1 MALLRQGLVGGYL
14 RKEIEQYGVLK
25 VTPKGEDFLRS
36 SEGFLMT
43 EDHNYDALEQEYT
56 AVNRKSGVTDEVL
69 LSALRDLR
77 RSEAKR
83 LGIPP
88 FALFQDASLE
98 DMALRYPITLEEMKT
113 IFGVGEGKARKYGQK
128 FADFIAKYVEQND
141 IVRPDDLVA
150 VSYTHLTLPTTLS
163 V

>member
-1 MALLRQGLVGGYL
+1 
-14 RKEIEQYGVLK
+14 
-25 VTPKGEDFLRS
+25 
-36 SEGFLMT
+36 MT

-113 IFGVGEGKARKYGQK
+113 IFGVGEGKARNTG
-128 FADFIAKYVEQND
+128 
-141 IVRPDDLVA
+141 R
-150 VSYTHLTLPTTLS
+150 SSPTSSPNTS
-163 V
+163 SRTTSSARTTWWSARW